1 MKARKKTKQNKTKK
15 KTQRTRRKEAWS
27 HNCTTWS
34 YYMVS
39 GT

>member
-1 MKARKKTKQNKTKK
+1 MKARKKTKQNKKNP
-15 KTQRTRRKEAWS
+15 QRTRRKEAWS